1 MPFLCPIPAK
11 FAVAIVAG
19 FVLSGCM
26 TTSRIPAPVEHR
38 DSQQAKGIV
47 VDSGQAALDSKQP
60 GQADYRL
67 AQTPQAGA
75 RGQWPQSR
83 IAATDPNNAGGL
95 RQSAPPL
102 VQAEEPQN
110 QINTQARVV
119 GVPQANGSVVIAPA
133 QNQPANAT
141 VVQRSNVPTDNAAA
155 RIKREPVRQAE
166 SATPPPPQPK
176 PLAAAK
182 TPKQAKAAAPK
193 TVKAAPAKPSQ
204 PKQPIAGAKQPKQP
218 VQKETTK
225 VAIAPKPTQA
235 KPTANKPAPKTIAAI
250 DSKFI
255 WPAHGALVH
264 KFADKKSMGIGIS
277 GRAGDRVNATAD
289 GEVIFSGLGP
299 RGYGKLLI
307 VKHNPELLS
316 VYAHNRNLL
325 VKEGQEV
332 RQGQKIA
339 ELGSTGTDRPKL
351 HFEIR
356 RQGKPVDPLAFLPQ
370 RK

>member
-1 MPFLCPIPAK
+1 MPFLRPFSSK
-11 FAVAIVAG
+11 LAVVAAVG

-47 VDSGQAALDSKQP
+47 VDSEQVALDSTQP

-67 AQTPQAGA
+67 AETPQSGV
-75 RGQWPQSR
+75 RGQWPESR
-83 IAATDPNNAGGL
+83 IAATDPNRPGVQA
-95 RQSAPPL
+95 PL
-102 VQAEEPQN
+102 VGGN
-110 QINTQARVV
+110 QPVM
-119 GVPQANGSVVIAPA
+119 QANRSALEQNSAAPTIRRESIKSLPPARMSTQQQGS
-133 QNQPANAT
+133 QQPI
-141 VVQRSNVPTDNAAA
+141 VQ
-155 RIKREPVRQAE
+155 
-166 SATPPPPQPK
+166 QPITQQ
-176 PLAAAK
+176 PNSVAV
-182 TPKQAKAAAPK
+182 AKAPTTREALAPK
-193 TVKAAPAKPSQ
+193 AIKTDRN
-204 PKQPIAGAKQPKQP
+204 KQPTIQAKQPD
-218 VQKETTK
+218 
-225 VAIAPKPTQA
+225 PKPTVA
-235 KPTANKPAPKTIAAI
+235 KQPAQKAPPKIAMANKPSEQKPVAKKSAEKTAPKSIASS

-255 WPAHGALVH
+255 WPAHGALVQ

-356 RQGKPVDPLAFLPQ
+356 RQGKPVDPLAFLPE